1 MHPQLQRCYDLA
13 LRGAWH
19 HPFYLIP
26 LGHCEWFEGDPKE
39 TQTMAVHTRLVKDG
53 GEQKPEIQLHINTDW
68 AAGLPDDQVFGV
80 LAHEI
85 LHALLRHHERS
96 GGKNLETWGQAA
108 DMAINAALVQS
119 DIKIPPAGLLPPRE
133 NFEDAAEELYELLD
147 KQEIPKAKNY
157 DPNKVGQG
165 CMPKKSA
172 PGQGEDQDENSDGE
186 GSGSGQSDDPGD
198 GQGQEGGESGQA
210 EGQCSSPG
218 TERAWGEMLAQAQV
232 HARGTGSAK
241 VLARLFKPKPI
252 KTQWAKLL
260 NKIAR
265 RANARGGRDNQT
277 WSRINRRS
285 FEGDFTLPGWQS
297 NRPAIAAIIDSS
309 GSVSDEML
317 RASITSVIDC
327 VKFSGVRCF
336 LALHDGECY
345 YADWIRPE
353 TSVEQLSRL
362 CGQRGGTDP
371 KGAFKAIGEAKG
383 RFDACVYLTDGEVGT
398 YPDKPLNTKRMIVG
412 IVGDSKSSYRSKCP
426 DGWQEVDVEVE
437 TSRD

>member
-1 MHPQLQRCYDLA
+1 MNMHPQLQRCYDLA
-13 LRGAWH
+13 LRSAWH

-39 TQTMAVHTRLVKDG
+39 TETMAVHTRLVKET

-68 AAGLPDDQVFGV
+68 ASGLPDDQVFGV

-133 NFEDAAEELYELLD
+133 HYEDAAEELYELLD
-147 KQEIPKAKNY
+147 KKEIPRPRNY
-157 DPNKVGQG
+157 NPNKVGQG
-165 CMPKKSA
+165 CMPMKSA
-172 PGQGEDQDENSDGE
+172 PGQENSDSDGKSQGRGNDSGDGE
-186 GSGSGQSDDPGD
+186 GEKQGSESD
-198 GQGQEGGESGQA
+198 GQDQ
-210 EGQCSSPG
+210 G
-218 TERAWGEMLAQAQV
+218 TERAWGEMLAQAQA

-297 NRPAIAAIIDSS
+297 NRPAISAIIDSS

-327 VKFSGVRCF
+327 VKFSGVCCF

-353 TSVEQLSRL
+353 TSVETLSKL

-371 KGAFKAIGEAKG
+371 RAAFEAIGKARG

-398 YPDKPLNTKRMIVG
+398 YPDKPLNVKRMIVG
-412 IVGDSKSSYRSKCP
+412 IVGDRQGSYRAKCP
-426 DGWQEVDVEVE
+426 DGWQEIDVEIDLE
-437 TSRD
+437 QDR